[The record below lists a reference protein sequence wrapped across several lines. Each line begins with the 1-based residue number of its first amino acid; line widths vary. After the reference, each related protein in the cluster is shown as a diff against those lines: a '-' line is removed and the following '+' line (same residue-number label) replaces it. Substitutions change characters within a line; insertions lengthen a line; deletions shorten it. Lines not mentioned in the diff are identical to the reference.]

1 MATYGVTYDVVQQEK
16 YDRTQIAIRL
26 LILIVLGILANALG
40 WILGLA
46 YLIIPIVAAI
56 LISQKGAPAY
66 FEESPKGMQR
76 WLAYLAAVY
85 SYFYM
90 LTDKFALDDP
100 RTGIRF
106 DVQPSGEPTA
116 GNVLLR
122 IILAIPHAIVLG
134 LLGIVAFILAVI
146 AAIMILANETYSEG
160 IFDFLRGYM
169 RWHARLYVYLAGFVQ
184 DYPPFALDTG
194 SESPASPPPP
204 QQEAP
209 TGAG

>member
-16 YDRTQIAIRL
+16 YDKTQIAIRL
-26 LILIVLGILANALG
+26 VILVVLAVFAYAIE
-40 WILGLA
+40 WVFGLA
-46 YLIIPIVAAI
+46 YLIVPVVAAI
-56 LISQKGAPAY
+56 LISQKGAQAY
-66 FEESPKGMQR
+66 FSESERGMQR
-76 WLAYLAAVY
+76 WLAYLAAIY

-106 DVQPSGEPTA
+106 EVEPSGEPTA

-134 LLGIVAFILAVI
+134 LLGIVAFILAII
-146 AAIMILANETYSEG
+146 AAIMILANETYSQG

-184 DYPPFALDTG
+184 EYPPFALDTG

-204 QQEAP
+204 HQEAP
-209 TGAG
+209 TGA